1 MRSRPVESSQV
12 PFAVTDDAVL
22 GGRLKLLQP
31 VRGHRAGHDA
41 ILLAAAA
48 PKSVHA
54 IELGAGVGA
63 AGLALLVRGAARD
76 VLLVDADAD
85 LVRLAAAN
93 AERNNYGDRAEA
105 IACDVERVARR
116 GGPAR
121 PAPASADLVIM
132 NPPFNDPESRRAS
145 PDAARR
151 RAHAAPVTNLEHWVA
166 AAARLLKDSGR
177 LVLIHRPEAIA
188 TILALVEGQFGAI
201 EIIPL
206 HALANGPA
214 IRIILRAQKGKRTP
228 PVIRRCIVLAGD
240 DGRPTHEADE
250 ILRGAA
256 ALDPA

>member
-12 PFAVTDDAVL
+12 PFAVTDDAIL

-63 AGLALLVRGAARD
+63 AGLSLLVRGAAR
-76 VLLVDADAD
+76 D

-93 AERNNYGDRAEA
+93 AERNNYGGRAEA
-105 IACDVERVARR
+105 VACEVERVARR

-121 PAPASADLVIM
+121 PAAASADLVIM
-132 NPPFNDPESRRAS
+132 NPPFNDPETRRAS

-151 RAHAAPVTNLEHWVA
+151 RAHAAPVTSLEHWVA

-201 EIIPL
+201 EIIPV
-206 HALANGPA
+206 HALASGPA